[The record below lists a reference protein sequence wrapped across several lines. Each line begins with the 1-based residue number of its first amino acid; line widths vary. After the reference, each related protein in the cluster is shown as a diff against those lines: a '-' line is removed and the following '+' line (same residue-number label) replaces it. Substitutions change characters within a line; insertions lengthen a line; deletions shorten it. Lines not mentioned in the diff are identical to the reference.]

1 MISWFNGWA
10 QSIILAV
17 IIVTI
22 LEMILP
28 EGKNKKYIKIVM
40 GVYVTFTI
48 VSPIISKVA
57 GNDFEIDISK
67 YEDILNANAIEST
80 NSIESI
86 NNQSIENLYLN
97 TIKTDI
103 KSEIEKEGYQ
113 TKDIK
118 ITADI
123 NVEEEEAQIHKID
136 IEVLKKEKEN
146 QIKKVNKIEI
156 GNTTEEV
163 DENINLTSKEINN
176 LKKILSDKYEVE
188 EEKIYINGK

>member
-1 MISWFNGWA
+1 MISWFNGWE

-123 NVEEEEAQIHKID
+123 NVEEEKAQIHKID

-163 DENINLTSKEINN
+163 EENTNLTSKEINN

>member
-123 NVEEEEAQIHKID
+123 NVEEEKAQIHKID

-163 DENINLTSKEINN
+163 EENTNLTSKEINN

>member
-123 NVEEEEAQIHKID
+123 NVEEEEAHIHKID

-156 GNTTEEV
+156 GNTTEEIE
-163 DENINLTSKEINN
+163 ENTNLTSKEINN

>member
-123 NVEEEEAQIHKID
+123 NVEEEEAHIHKID

-163 DENINLTSKEINN
+163 EENTNLTSKEINN
-176 LKKILSDKYEVE
+176 LKKILSDKYEDE

>member
-86 NNQSIENLYLN
+86 NNQSIESLYLN

-163 DENINLTSKEINN
+163 DENTNLTSKEINN

>member
-136 IEVLKKEKEN
+136 IEILKKEKEN

-163 DENINLTSKEINN
+163 EENTNLTSKEINN

>member
-163 DENINLTSKEINN
+163 EENTNLTSKEINN

>member
-123 NVEEEEAQIHKID
+123 NVEEEEAHIHKID

-163 DENINLTSKEINN
+163 EENTNLTSKEINN